1 MMKKAGLDIGG
12 YMTKAAWNGNT
23 TTFLSAVGER
33 FSGVGLGEVDGI
45 QFESPSCVVG
55 EDAIKYSRFSQHL
68 QARDWYLSDQYRC
81 LYYAALSELT
91 KQSGEVFLVSGHP
104 AKHWKAD
111 KDELKSVLSGDH
123 TFQRVGRKP
132 QTVTVTAK
140 ITAQGLGSL
149 FNFIMDKNGMIH
161 NESLAFAHLGV
172 IEIGSRTTNLIHLNN
187 LQTVDYE
194 TDTFAL
200 GGWDMVAVLKDTLTD
215 KYKRISPDDFEVE
228 KYLRAGWMMY
238 DGRRVSIQRE
248 IDDAARAV
256 ASQVLS
262 FISNKWKSPGAM
274 ELILVTGGSSKQ
286 TGIGKALSGQFSQSK
301 LDDDPILSNAK
312 GYLKLA
318 QREE

>member
-1 MMKKAGLDIGG
+1 MKKAGLDIGG
-12 YMTKAAWNGNT
+12 YMVKVAWNGNT

-33 FSGVGLGEVDGI
+33 FSGVGLGDVDGI
-45 QFESPSCVVG
+45 QFESPACVVG
-55 EDAIKYSRFSQHL
+55 EDAVKYSRFSQHL
-68 QARDWYLSDQYRC
+68 QARDWYLSEQYRY

-91 KQSGEVFLVSGHP
+91 KQSGEILLVSGHP

-111 KDELKSVLSGDH
+111 KDELKSVLSGAH

-132 QTVTVTAK
+132 QTVNVTAK
-140 ITAQGLGSL
+140 ITAQGLGAL
-149 FNFIMDKNGMIH
+149 FNLLMDRFGIIH
-161 NESLAFAHLGV
+161 NESFAFSHLGI
-172 IEIGSRTTNLIHLNN
+172 IEVGSRTTNLIHMNN
-187 LQTVDYE
+187 LQTVDHE

-200 GGWDMVAVLKDTLTD
+200 GGWDMVSVLKDALTD
-215 KYKRISPDDFEVE
+215 KYKRLSPDDFEVE

-248 IDDAARAV
+248 TDDAARAV

-274 ELILVTGGSSKQ
+274 EMILITGGSSKQ
-286 TGIGKALSGQFSQSK
+286 IGKSLAASFAQSK
-301 LDDDPILSNAK
+301 LDEDPILSNAK